1 MGGNKDKDGQNK
13 QDQFKHGDYDE
24 KPSILSWKDHRGIL
38 LLLLLLFIIIII
50 IIYYLLWKGG
60 QIAEYLSTQKEID
73 GGAKGVKVTDP
84 QLLQRNS
91 RVLTENE
98 SQKGAASPDNA
109 DSPSPQWGFYVS
121 ITPDQQ
127 HFPKPTN
134 TSNSN
139 KQ

>member
-1 MGGNKDKDGQNK
+1 LYN
-13 QDQFKHGDYDE
+13 
-24 KPSILSWKDHRGIL
+24 
-38 LLLLLLFIIIII
+38 
-50 IIYYLLWKGG
+50 YLHITTLIGG
-60 QIAEYLSTQKEID
+60 QIAEYLSTQKEVE
-73 GGAKGVKVTDP
+73 GGAKVVDP
-84 QLLQRNS
+84 QLLQRNP
-91 RVLTENE
+91 RILTENE
-98 SQKGAASPDNA
+98 IQKGAASPDNA